1 MSLGWES
8 LAPQHPRAE
17 VVSLKARVSRGEAGV
32 HRGVE
37 GWRGKSSSGRKSSLS
52 YSSSGCCFFT
62 VSCDTHVE
70 AGLEVVLSIEGFGGE
85 WKVLSCICR
94 LCWLV
99 RPGQYY
105 ICSLV
110 LVLSYGA
117 ESIMYL
123 RDVY

>member
-1 MSLGWES
+1 M
-8 LAPQHPRAE
+8 
-17 VVSLKARVSRGEAGV
+17 SRGGEA
-32 HRGVE
+32 
-37 GWRGKSSSGRKSSLS
+37 SLRAAES
-52 YSSSGCCFFT
+52 QVSHILPPAVVFFI